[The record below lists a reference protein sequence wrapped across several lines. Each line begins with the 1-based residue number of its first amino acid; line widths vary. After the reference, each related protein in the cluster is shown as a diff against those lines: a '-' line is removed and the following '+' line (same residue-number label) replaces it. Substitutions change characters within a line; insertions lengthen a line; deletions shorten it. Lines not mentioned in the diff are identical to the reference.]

1 MAPEQEKGS
10 STMKDPL
17 NKLEEELITRKM
29 QLMREEARLTRQLRK
44 IEELKKMGT
53 PHAEI
58 VNLVRQ
64 VK

>member
-1 MAPEQEKGS
+1 
-10 STMKDPL
+10 MKDPL

>member
-10 STMKDPL
+10 SIMKDLL
-17 NKLEEELITRKM
+17 NQLEKELITRK
-29 QLMREEARLTRQLRK
+29 LEIMREEARLTRQLRK
-44 IEELKKMGT
+44 IEELKEKGI

>member
-1 MAPEQEKGS
+1 
-10 STMKDPL
+10 MKDLL
-17 NKLEEELITRKM
+17 NQLEKELITRK
-29 QLMREEARLTRQLRK
+29 LEIMREEARLTRQLRK

-53 PHAEI
+53 PRAEI